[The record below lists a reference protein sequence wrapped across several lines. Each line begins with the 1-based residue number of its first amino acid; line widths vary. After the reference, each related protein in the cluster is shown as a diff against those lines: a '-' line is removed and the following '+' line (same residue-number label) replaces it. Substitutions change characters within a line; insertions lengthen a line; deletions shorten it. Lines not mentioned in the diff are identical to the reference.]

1 MSERICEKMRRKTFG
16 EIIFQEKGVDK
27 WIFTL
32 DFEIIFLA
40 GGKWR
45 KDVRNLRKF

>member
-1 MSERICEKMRRKTFG
+1 MSERICEKMRHVRHL
-16 EIIFQEKGVDK
+16 QEKGVDK

-40 GGKWR
+40 GGKMEE
-45 KDVRNLRKF
+45 KCKESEKILRE

>member
-1 MSERICEKMRRKTFG
+1 MSERICEKMRHVRHL
-16 EIIFQEKGVDK
+16 QEKGVDK